1 MFGRPPGKVPKC
13 PRIYDQFQTKDGN
26 NQPLEFMAPFKPRGS
41 QCPLLFKAKTTTGDE
56 SEEEVVVKVVREGYG
71 KDAHYVA
78 AESGF
83 APKLYGVAKVD
94 GAPPAYVMELL
105 SEEQGWVS
113 LQRAY
118 SKVKAKWEKLEGELD
133 KFLDFLRANDLVHG
147 DLRGNNVLCHMR
159 TDDVKIRAIDWD
171 WAGKSGIARYPLTRN
186 PAANLPANP
195 GDLISFAHD
204 SSVLKKYFNEGKKL
218 SLA

>member
-13 PRIYDQFQTKDGN
+13 PRIYDRFQTKDGN
-26 NQPLEFMAPFKPRGS
+26 NERLEFISPYKS
-41 QCPLLFKAKTTTGDE
+41 LDSHCPLLFKAKTIKNDE
-56 SEEEVVVKVVREGYG
+56 SEEEIVVKVVGEGYG
-71 KDAHYVA
+71 EDAHDLA

-105 SEEQGWVS
+105 SEEQGWVP

-118 SKVKAKWEKLEGELD
+118 SNVKAKWEKLEGELD
-133 KFLDFLRANDLVHG
+133 KFLEFLRANNLVHG
-147 DLRGNNVLCHMR
+147 DLRGNNVLCHMD
-159 TDDVKIRAIDWD
+159 TDDVKIGVIDWD
-171 WAGKSGIARYPLTRN
+171 WAGRSGTARYPLTLN

-195 GDLISFAHD
+195 GDLITSSHD
-204 SSVLKKYFNEGKKL
+204 SFVLKKYFNERKKV